1 MSLHVRLFG
10 AIELFAE
17 DQPLPRMATAK
28 AEALLAY
35 LLVEEALRPGASH
48 HREGLMTLLWPDM
61 PLESAQLN
69 LRQTLYRV
77 RQGLPDDAA
86 MILSNRQ
93 SVHINPAAAY
103 GCDVAE
109 FLARLN
115 QAEQQ
120 QQPARTKTLATAAAL
135 YRDDLL
141 ASFFLPDSESFETWA
156 QTQRQRFR
164 QQAQDALSQLAG
176 HALDNGDYD
185 AAAAFARRQ
194 IEIDNLAEPAHRQLM
209 IALAASGQRNA
220 ALVHFGELRQ
230 LLTDEL
236 AAEPDPETTALFE
249 AIRTGDLVGPTEQPV
264 TQPQPRAARP
274 DDAAARRILL
284 DKVRTFW
291 VVGVLEQSLH
301 GAALIDLS
309 KEPQPGALAHPW
321 EMVVQRPDLPPLPAN
336 QSILDTFDDAG
347 QALLILGA
355 PGAGKTT
362 TLLELARQL
371 LDRAAA
377 DPFLPIPVVF
387 NLSSWSER
395 QPSLDDWLVEELN
408 AKYLIPHKIGRAWIE
423 TDQILLLLDGL
434 DEMRQDAQATCGAAV
449 NQFRRKRGLTPIAVC
464 CRAEEYELLPEPL
477 ELNNALLLQPLED
490 EQVSDYI
497 RAGGTGLNA
506 VADLLA
512 EDADLRALMH
522 SPLMLNIAA
531 LAYRDATSADLA
543 QLQSS
548 SDRRNHIFAAYVQQ
562 MFRRRGKRAT
572 NEDVPPV
579 ETTHYLSWL
588 ARSMTSHGQAV
599 FLLEQLQIG
608 WLHASS
614 QRWLYAILSRTVLGL
629 VMSMIFLVGFAELA
643 LRTMNVGVVAAC
655 LLMGLIVG
663 AAVGVFTAVGFERQV
678 RAGPGTNISHPRG
691 WRLLVWMAALGLFT
705 FATAMLLF
713 QAVGASFEQA
723 SSAGYGNALA
733 FVLFFGLD
741 SRRTSGLRDIHP
753 VETLTWSWPA
763 GLRGSIPGLVLGAA
777 VGLLDQY
784 VTGSNGQSSVVVI
797 FAAVGGLMT
806 GLIGGLRAGVIPV
819 HVAPN
824 QGMRLS
830 LRYSLLVGSIFAVV
844 AALVMVVVFRLAF
857 GASAPFS
864 AMDALQVGV
873 ALGGAAWLGFGGIA
887 LINHAMLRLLLWQE
901 GAVPLRYSRFLDACV
916 DLIFLRRVGG
926 GYIFVHPL
934 LQAHFAALDTN
945 RQAIGDADAAR
956 PVGQR
961 Q

>member
-1 MSLHVRLFG
+1 MSLYVRLFG

-17 DQPLPRMATAK
+17 NLPLPRLATAK

-35 LLVEEALRPGASH
+35 LLVEEVVRPGASH
-48 HREGLMTLLWPDM
+48 RREGLMALLWPDM

-77 RQGLPDDAA
+77 RQGLPDDAVL
-86 MILSNRQ
+86 ITSNRQ
-93 SVHINPAAAY
+93 SVQINPAAAY

-109 FLARLN
+109 FLALLS

-120 QQPARTKTLATAAAL
+120 QQPARTETLATAAAL

-156 QTQRQRFR
+156 QTQRQRLR

-220 ALVHFGELRQ
+220 ALANFGGLRQ

-249 AIRTGDLVGPTEQPV
+249 AIRAGDLAGPTAQPV

-291 VVGVLEQSLH
+291 VEGVLEQSLH

-309 KEPQPGALAHPW
+309 KEAQQGALAHPW
-321 EMVVQRPDLPPLPAN
+321 EMVVQRPDLPPRPLPPG

-449 NQFRRKRGLTPIAVC
+449 NQFRRERGLTPIAVC
-464 CRAEEYELLPEPL
+464 CRAEEYELLLEPL
-477 ELNNALLLQPLED
+477 ALNNALLLQPLED

-506 VADLLA
+506 VVDLLA

-522 SPLMLNIAA
+522 SPLMLNIAT
-531 LAYRDATSADLA
+531 LAYRDATPADLA

-548 SDRRNHIFAAYVQQ
+548 SDQRNHIFAAYVQQ
-562 MFRRRGKRAT
+562 MFRRRGKRAASG
-572 NEDVPPV
+572 DVTPV
-579 ETTHYLSWL
+579 ETTPYLSWL
-588 ARSMTSHGQAV
+588 ARSLTSHGQAV
-599 FLLEQLQIG
+599 FLLEQLQPD
-608 WLHASS
+608 WLRASS
-614 QRWLYAILSRTVLGL
+614 QRWLYAILSRTALGL

-678 RAGPGTNISHPRG
+678 RAGPGTNISQPRG

-705 FATAMLLF
+705 FAVAMLLF

-741 SRRTSGLRDIHP
+741 SRRVSGLRDIHP

-763 GLRGSIPGLVLGAA
+763 GLRGSIPGLVLGTAL
-777 VGLLDQY
+777 GLLDQY
-784 VTGSNGQSSVVVI
+784 VTTSNGEASVAVM
-797 FAAVGGLMT
+797 FAAVGGLMA
-806 GLIGGLRAGVIPV
+806 GLVGGLRPGVV
-819 HVAPN
+819 ALRVAPN

-830 LRYSLLVGSIFAVV
+830 LRYSLLVGSIFAVI

-857 GASAPFS
+857 GAGALFS
-864 AMDALQVGV
+864 AVVALRVGV

-887 LINHAMLRLLLWQE
+887 LINHATLRLLLWQE
-901 GAVPLRYSRFLDACV
+901 GAVPLRYPRFLDACV

-934 LQAHFAALDTN
+934 LQAYFAALDAN
-945 RQAIGDADAAR
+945 RHVTVA
-956 PVGQR
+956 
-961 Q
+961 

>member
-1 MSLHVRLFG
+1 MPLHVCLFG

-17 DQPLPRMATAK
+17 GQPLPRLATAK

-35 LLVEEALRPGASH
+35 LLVEETLRPGASH
-48 HREGLMTLLWPDM
+48 RREGLMTLLWPDM

-86 MILSNRQ
+86 LMLSNRQ
-93 SVHINPAAAY
+93 SVQINPAAAY
-103 GCDVAE
+103 GCDVAK
-109 FLARLN
+109 FLALLN

-120 QQPARTKTLATAAAL
+120 QPPARTETLATAAAL

-176 HALDNGDYD
+176 HALDNGDCD
-185 AAAAFARRQ
+185 AAATFARRQ

-220 ALVHFGELRQ
+220 ALAHFGELRQ

-249 AIRTGDLVGPTEQPV
+249 AIRAGDLAGPTEQPV
-264 TQPQPRAARP
+264 TQLQPRAARP

-291 VVGVLEQSLH
+291 VEGVLEQSLH

-321 EMVVQRPDLPPLPAN
+321 EMVVQRPDLPPRPLPPG

-377 DPFLPIPVVF
+377 DPFFPIPVVF

-449 NQFRRKRGLTPIAVC
+449 NHFRRERGLTPIAVC

-477 ELNNALLLQPLED
+477 ALNNALLLQPLED
-490 EQVSDYI
+490 KQVSDYI

-531 LAYRDATSADLA
+531 LAYRDATPADLA

-572 NEDVPPV
+572 SDDVTPV

-599 FLLEQLQIG
+599 FLLEQMQPD
-608 WLHASS
+608 WLRASG
-614 QRWLYAILSRTVLGL
+614 QRWLYAILSRAALGL

-678 RAGPGTNISHPRG
+678 RAGPGTNIAQPRG

-741 SRRTSGLRDIHP
+741 SRRVSGLRDIHP

-819 HVAPN
+819 HVASN
-824 QGMRLS
+824 QGIRLS

-844 AALVMVVVFRLAF
+844 ATLVMVVVFRLAF
-857 GASAPFS
+857 GADALFS
-864 AMDALQVGV
+864 AVVAPQVGV
-873 ALGGAAWLGFGGIA
+873 ALGGGAWLGFGGIA
-887 LINHAMLRLLLWQE
+887 LINHATLRLLLWQE
-901 GAVPLRYSRFLDACV
+901 SAVPLRYPRLLDACV

-934 LQAHFAALDTN
+934 LQAYFAALDTN
-945 RQAIGDADAAR
+945 RQ
-956 PVGQR
+956 VTVT
-961 Q
+961 